1 MEITEE
7 TICELEDRSIK
18 MIQSGQQKIEKAT
31 DRVSVTCGAIKKS

>member
-7 TICELEDRSIK
+7 TVYELEDKSIK

-31 DRVSVTCGAIKKS
+31 DRVSGTCDAINKS